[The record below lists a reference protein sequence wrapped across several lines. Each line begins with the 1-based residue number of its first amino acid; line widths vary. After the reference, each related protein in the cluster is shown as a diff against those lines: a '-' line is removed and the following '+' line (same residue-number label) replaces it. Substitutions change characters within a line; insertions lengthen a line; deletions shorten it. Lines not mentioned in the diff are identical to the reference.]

1 MTLQEAIGRLDEASQ
16 EALAEDGG
24 LHLCIDGIYVPY
36 KRGTMVGG
44 RNFRWSEVTK
54 VRVGPPIKSS
64 ITATIPSHGQDTA
77 GDDTNPVPAAV
88 AAAASDTV
96 ASVMSAS
103 YSNKP
108 VEPVASAP
116 VGQGFA
122 PKGEAPASMNQA
134 SGTVIDPLINNKGV
148 SQQAARPS
156 KATPDDTPAEGK
168 PAIGSKAWRKGLGN
182 DSTSG
187 R

>member
-54 VRVGPPIKSS
+54 VRVGPPIEST
-64 ITATIPSHGQDTA
+64 ITATVPSMGQDEA
-77 GDDTNPVPAAV
+77 VDSPPNDAIRDDINPVPAAV
-88 AAAASDTV
+88 AAAASDT
-96 ASVMSAS
+96 ATSVMPPS
-103 YSNKP
+103 KP

-116 VGQGFA
+116 VGKGFA
-122 PKGEAPASMNQA
+122 PKGEAPASMA
-134 SGTVIDPLINNKGV
+134 GGESGTGSDK
-148 SQQAARPS
+148 QAARTS
-156 KATPDDTPAEGK
+156 EDTPNDTPATGK
-168 PAIGSKAWRKGLGN
+168 PVIGSKAWRKGLAN